1 MGAKVTFVPTDQL
14 DRSDAQ
20 REFLLYLDHT
30 YLDLFVKGR
39 ITSLPR
45 EKAGTRLV
53 VVYSDETLREIE
65 RSTGVETAFL
75 DVLAR
80 LEARYL
86 VPHVAGGR
94 FADSAD
100 LLSVDPHAE
109 YQEFHDSRIDVGG
122 ADVLLLRVAQAL
134 SGVRPDLRVQDLLA
148 DVKRH
153 GRGMADE
160 PVERAKQLEDLPH
173 DLRDQLHGMRRL
185 LEEIEA
191 STLSADFSQPAS
203 VKEVD
208 RHRVGGPL
216 RLNNIRPP
224 KVVEQIWE
232 RLPQAV
238 KEKTSIEAYFGIEQ
252 KGDTPMSLADKA
264 RWVFSVL
271 DSVGYY
277 RDRKLKTDSKVDS
290 LLSDMGHAAFASYCH
305 AFATLDERLA
315 RKASAAYEFVGC
327 PTKVLPWD
335 WPAGRKSGRA
345 AKEER

>member
-1 MGAKVTFVPTDQL
+1 MPANQE
-14 DRSDAQ
+14 DRSKCSAQ

-65 RSTGVETAFL
+65 RSTGFETAFL

-86 VPHVAGGR
+86 VPHALCGR

-100 LLSVDPHAE
+100 LLCVDPHAE
-109 YQEFHDSRIDVGG
+109 YQEFHDSRIDVGE

-153 GRGMADE
+153 GRGMEDDPAG
-160 PVERAKQLEDLPH
+160 RAKQLEDLPH
-173 DLRDQLHGMRRL
+173 NLRDQLQRTRRL

-208 RHRVGGPL
+208 QHRVLG
-216 RLNNIRPP
+216 
-224 KVVEQIWE
+224 
-232 RLPQAV
+232 
-238 KEKTSIEAYFGIEQ
+238 
-252 KGDTPMSLADKA
+252 
-264 RWVFSVL
+264 
-271 DSVGYY
+271 
-277 RDRKLKTDSKVDS
+277 KLCVS
-290 LLSDMGHAAFASYCH
+290 
-305 AFATLDERLA
+305 E
-315 RKASAAYEFVGC
+315 
-327 PTKVLPWD
+327 
-335 WPAGRKSGRA
+335 
-345 AKEER
+345 